1 MGAYVLLLKELE
13 DVEKVIYRFGPNE
26 DSMGKIQLNKITGKF
41 TEIEPIPDLDGVY
54 TLPVFKVSLIVTC
67 VLSSEIT
74 PTIPPIVRLP
84 FSFVPISVPV
94 FRQCLI
100 SATVPS

>member
-41 TEIEPIPDLDGVY
+41 TEIEPIPD
-54 TLPVFKVSLIVTC
+54 SSIVTQFYFGRAIQR
-67 VLSSEIT
+67 LSVCF
-74 PTIPPIVRLP
+74 VREN
-84 FSFVPISVPV
+84 SVFPDRTT
-94 FRQCLI
+94 FE
-100 SATVPS
+100 S